1 MSTQFFSTNNRRW
14 FPVKVPPCREGS
26 ERMTI
31 YRAIEAS
38 PGIHSATLL
47 DRLAATT
54 IIKPMRS
61 RLAELH
67 SGGYIRSELEGDL
80 FNGA

>member
-1 MSTQFFSTNNRRW
+1 
-14 FPVKVPPCREGS
+14 
-26 ERMTI
+26 MTI